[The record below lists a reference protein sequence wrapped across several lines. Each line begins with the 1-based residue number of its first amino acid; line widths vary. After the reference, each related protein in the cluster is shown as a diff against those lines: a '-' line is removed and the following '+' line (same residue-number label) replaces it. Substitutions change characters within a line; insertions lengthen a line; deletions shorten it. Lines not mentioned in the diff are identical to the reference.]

1 MCNPTLIASAA
12 AQGVGAMIQNQAA
25 NRMMESRKAYIDQDM
40 QRRTAKEQEA
50 RTAIDQSTDM
60 MRRDKFDAGMDEQT
74 ARLQNLYNKVTGRN
88 IIPTA
93 TSDGVPQLIKRM
105 NENELNMALNR
116 IAQDDKNLA
125 KLNSFGTF
133 LSDTISPQ
141 LTSSGLT
148 SQMMGNFMKGDSVA
162 LGTEL
167 DAANRQAYS
176 PLAQILMAGGR
187 VGTSYGLMK

>member
-60 MRRDKFDAGMDEQT
+60 MRRDQFDAGMDEQT
-74 ARLQNLYNKVTGRN
+74 ARLQNLYNNVTGRN

-133 LSDTISPQ
+133 LSDKISPQ

-148 SQMMGNFMKGDSVA
+148 SQMMGNFMRGDSVA

>member
-60 MRRDKFDAGMDEQT
+60 MRRDQFDAGMDEQT

-133 LSDTISPQ
+133 LSDKISPQ

-148 SQMMGNFMKGDSVA
+148 SQMMGNFMRGDSVA